1 MSTHIKSVRIL
12 PNSCDGD
19 SSPLRENTWEEDFPI
34 SDKNHIGIGYVVEP
48 ERFVWSPIPFAM
60 HDHHYTGNN
69 VPDATRANIIYEFT
83 AAATVKD
90 MIVIQH
96 QNGVIEIEGFAGA
109 TPDPNGAWRSSGVA
123 QSRLVGGATGPSIF
137 TEFAR
142 DLFVFNSPSAG
153 TFFKL
158 TIRKTPLVN
167 GWAMYRAY
175 PRNADG
181 DPFTAASANV
191 AAIAR

>member
-1 MSTHIKSVRIL
+1 
-12 PNSCDGD
+12 
-19 SSPLRENTWEEDFPI
+19 
-34 SDKNHIGIGYVVEP
+34 
-48 ERFVWSPIPFAM
+48 M

-69 VPDATRANIIYEFT
+69 IPDAHRATIVYEFT
-83 AAATVKD
+83 ASATVKD

-96 QNGVIEIEGFAGA
+96 QNGVIEIEGFAGN
-109 TPDPNGAWRSSGVA
+109 TPDPDGAWRSSGVA
-123 QSRLVGGATGPSIF
+123 QSRLVGTATGPSIF

-175 PRNADG
+175 PRNTDG
-181 DPFTAASANV
+181 DPFTPASANV
-191 AAIAR
+191 VAITG